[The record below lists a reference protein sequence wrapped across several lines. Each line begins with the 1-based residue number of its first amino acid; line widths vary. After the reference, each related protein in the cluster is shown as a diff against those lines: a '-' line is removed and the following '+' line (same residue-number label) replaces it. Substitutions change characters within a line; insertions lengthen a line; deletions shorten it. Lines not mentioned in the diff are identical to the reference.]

1 MIIPV
6 TATERSRPD
15 FYAATPLGLSLSR
28 LRFDSRIL
36 TPTVAFDNR
45 PTNAVGLPRIFNQ
58 AIQSAT
64 TDDILIFTHDDVWID
79 DYFVVD
85 RLRDGLARYDVIG
98 VAGNRRRL
106 PNQAAWA
113 FSDARADWLRPG
125 FEPTRD
131 RANLSGAVAHGDTP
145 FGQISPYGSCP
156 QDCELLDGVF
166 LAARASVLQQN
177 GVQFYDAL
185 RFHFYDL
192 DFCREAR
199 NRHLAVGTWPIAITH
214 QSGGGF
220 GSRDWHREMSVY
232 FDKWQT

>member
-113 FSDARADWLRPG
+113 FWTLALIGCGLVSNPRGTVQPEWCSARSCSNHRTGRIRFYHEALWLM
-125 FEPTRD
+125 
-131 RANLSGAVAHGDTP
+131 
-145 FGQISPYGSCP
+145 
-156 QDCELLDGVF
+156 
-166 LAARASVLQQN
+166 
-177 GVQFYDAL
+177 
-185 RFHFYDL
+185 
-192 DFCREAR
+192 
-199 NRHLAVGTWPIAITH
+199 PIALVARKAKVTRGH
-214 QSGGGF
+214 EQGT
-220 GSRDWHREMSVY
+220 SR
-232 FDKWQT
+232 